1 MRVTPTYR
9 LTILNYPMPI
19 ERKLTEYY
27 LDFRK
32 KQYSEIFKKKL
43 PIKKQKEIKDF
54 IIKYI
59 KDDDKYLS
67 LISDEGNNISFI
79 IADKGEDDGED
90 AIVCQMIIENRYINN
105 QRINKEIKKIK
116 DFFTEKFKYR
126 KIILIA
132 YPLQQNL
139 IRQYK
144 QLGYEFTGNTYIGNV
159 KDSLKYY
166 KSKIFSPHK
175 GIKIRNSLKNDI
187 PKILKLEKLSHGA
200 DKTSRNRDV
209 TSKQKKAY
217 QKMLENSV
225 RENAAFLIEKNK
237 VLIGYLWVALFS
249 KDKTFIGDVA
259 VHPSYWGKGLANI
272 LYNQAFQFMVKKGI
286 KSYMGTSSTTAV
298 MKLAEKLNRKIIYSS
313 YYVNV

>member
-1 MRVTPTYR
+1 
-9 LTILNYPMPI
+9 MPSPQI

-27 LDFRK
+27 LNFRK
-32 KQYSEIFKKKL
+32 KQYSNTFQKKM
-43 PIKKQKEIKDF
+43 PVKKQKEIKDF
-54 IIKYI
+54 FLKHL
-59 KDDDKYLS
+59 KDEEKYLG
-67 LISDEGNNISFI
+67 LINENSEKKSFI
-79 IADKGEDDGED
+79 LAGKGEDNGED
-90 AIVCQMIIENRYINN
+90 TVWCEMVIKNSYINN
-105 QRINKEIKKIK
+105 QHISKEIEKVNKY
-116 DFFTEKFKYR
+116 FAEKFIYR

-139 IRQYK
+139 IGQYK

-175 GIKIRNSLKNDI
+175 GIIIRNSLKNDI
-187 PKILKLEKLSHGA
+187 SNILKLEKLSHGA

-249 KDKTFIGDVA
+249 KDKTIIGDVA

-286 KSYMGTSSTTAV
+286 KSYRGTSSTKAV
-298 MKLAEKLNRKIIYSS
+298 MKLAEKLNRKIISSS
-313 YYVNV
+313 YYVYV

>member
-1 MRVTPTYR
+1 
-9 LTILNYPMPI
+9 MPSKDK
-19 ERKLTEYY
+19 RKLAEYY

-43 PIKKQKEIKDF
+43 SIKKQKEIKDF
-54 IIKYI
+54 FQKHL
-59 KDDDKYLS
+59 KDEEKYLG
-67 LISDEGNNISFI
+67 LINENSEKKSFI
-79 IADKGEDDGED
+79 LAGKGEDNGED
-90 AIVCQMIIENRYINN
+90 TVWCEMVIKNSYINN
-105 QRINKEIKKIK
+105 QRISKEIEKVNEY
-116 DFFTEKFKYR
+116 FTEKFKYR

-139 IRQYK
+139 IRQYS
-144 QLGYEFTGNTYIGNV
+144 QLGYAFNGNTYIGNV
-159 KDSLKYY
+159 TDSLKYY
-166 KSKIFSPHK
+166 KSKILILPK
-175 GIKIRNSLKNDI
+175 GVKMRTSVDTDVHN
-187 PKILKLEKLSHGA
+187 ILKLEKLSHGA

-237 VLIGYLWVALFS
+237 VIIGYLWVALFS
-249 KDKTFIGDVA
+249 KDKTYIGDIA

-286 KSYMGTSSTTAV
+286 KSYMGTSSTKAV
-298 MKLAEKLNRKIIYSS
+298 MKLAEKLNRKIILSS
-313 YYVNV
+313 YYVYV

>member
-1 MRVTPTYR
+1 
-9 LTILNYPMPI
+9 MPI

-27 LDFRK
+27 LDFMK
-32 KQYSEIFKKKL
+32 KQYSEIFLKKL

-54 IIKYI
+54 FLKHL
-59 KDDDKYLS
+59 KDEEKYLG
-67 LISDEGNNISFI
+67 LINENSENKSFI
-79 IADKGEDDGED
+79 LAGKGE
-90 AIVCQMIIENRYINN
+90 ENREDTVWCEMVIKNSYINN
-105 QRINKEIKKIK
+105 QRISKEIEKVNEY
-116 DFFTEKFKYR
+116 FTEKFKYR

-139 IRQYK
+139 IRQYS
-144 QLGYEFTGNTYIGNV
+144 QLGYAFNGNTYIGNV
-159 KDSLKYY
+159 TDSLKYY
-166 KSKIFSPHK
+166 KSKILILPK
-175 GIKIRNSLKNDI
+175 GVKMRTSVDTDVHN
-187 PKILKLEKLSHGA
+187 ILKLEKLSHGA

-237 VLIGYLWVALFS
+237 VIIGYLWVALFS
-249 KDKTFIGDVA
+249 KDKTIIGDVA

-286 KSYMGTSSTTAV
+286 KSYMGTSSTKAV
-298 MKLAEKLNRKIIYSS
+298 MKLAEKLNRKIISSS
-313 YYVNV
+313 YYVYV

>member
-1 MRVTPTYR
+1 MSS
-9 LTILNYPMPI
+9 LQI

-27 LDFRK
+27 LNFRK
-32 KQYSEIFKKKL
+32 KHYSNTFQKKMPVKE
-43 PIKKQKEIKDF
+43 QKEIKVF
-54 IIKYI
+54 FLKHL
-59 KDDDKYLS
+59 KDEEKYLG
-67 LISDEGNNISFI
+67 LINENSEKKSFI
-79 IADKGEDDGED
+79 LAGKGEDNGED
-90 AIVCQMIIENRYINN
+90 TVWCQMVIKNSYINN
-105 QRINKEIKKIK
+105 QHISKEIEKVNKY
-116 DFFTEKFKYR
+116 FAEKFKYR

-139 IRQYK
+139 IGQYK

-166 KSKIFSPHK
+166 KSKKKSPHK

-237 VLIGYLWVALFS
+237 VIIGYLWVALFS
-249 KDKTFIGDVA
+249 KDKTYIGDIA
-259 VHPSYWGKGLANI
+259 VHPNYWRKGFANI

-286 KSYMGTSSTTAV
+286 KSYMGISSTKAV
-298 MKLAEKLNRKIIYSS
+298 MNLADKLNRKVVISS
-313 YYVNV
+313 YYIYV

>member
-1 MRVTPTYR
+1 MSQ
-9 LTILNYPMPI
+9 I
-19 ERKLTEYY
+19 ERKLAEYY

-43 PIKKQKEIKDF
+43 SIKKQKEIKDF

-126 KIILIA
+126 KIILMA

-139 IRQYK
+139 IRQYS
-144 QLGYEFTGNTYIGNV
+144 QLGYAFNGNTYIGNV
-159 KDSLKYY
+159 TDSLKYY
-166 KSKIFSPHK
+166 KSKILILPK
-175 GIKIRNSLKNDI
+175 GVKMRTSVDTDVHN
-187 PKILKLEKLSHGA
+187 ILKLEKLSHGA

-209 TSKQKKAY
+209 TSKQKKTY
-217 QKMLENSV
+217 QKMLENSI

-237 VLIGYLWVALFS
+237 VIIGYLWVALFS
-249 KDKTFIGDVA
+249 KDKTYIGDIA
-259 VHPSYWGKGLANI
+259 VHPNYWRKGFANI

-286 KSYMGTSSTTAV
+286 KSYMGTSSTKAV
-298 MKLAEKLNRKIIYSS
+298 MNLADKLNRKVVISEYYIY
-313 YYVNV
+313 V

>member
-1 MRVTPTYR
+1 MSSKDK
-9 LTILNYPMPI
+9 
-19 ERKLTEYY
+19 RKLAEYY

-43 PIKKQKEIKDF
+43 SIKKQKEIKDF
-54 IIKYI
+54 FQKHL
-59 KDDDKYLS
+59 KDEEKYLG
-67 LISDEGNNISFI
+67 LINENSEKKSFI
-79 IADKGEDDGED
+79 LAGKGEDNGED
-90 AIVCQMIIENRYINN
+90 TVWCEMVIKNSYINN
-105 QRINKEIKKIK
+105 QRISKEIEKVNEY
-116 DFFTEKFKYR
+116 FTEKFKYR

-139 IRQYK
+139 IGQYK

-209 TSKQKKAY
+209 TSKQKKSY

-237 VLIGYLWVALFS
+237 VIIGYLWVALFS
-249 KDKTFIGDVA
+249 KDKTFIGDIA
-259 VHPSYWGKGLANI
+259 VHPSYWGKGFANI
-272 LYNQAFQFMVKKGI
+272 LYNHAFQFMVKKGI

>member
-1 MRVTPTYR
+1 
-9 LTILNYPMPI
+9 MPI

-27 LDFRK
+27 LDFMK
-32 KQYSEIFKKKL
+32 KQYSDIFKKKL

-90 AIVCQMIIENRYINN
+90 AIVCEMIIENRYINN
-105 QRINKEIKKIK
+105 QRINKAIKKIK
-116 DFFTEKFKYR
+116 DFFTEKIKFR
-126 KIILIA
+126 KIILKA

-139 IRQYK
+139 IRQYS
-144 QLGYEFTGNTYIGNV
+144 QLGYAFNGNTYIGNV
-159 KDSLKYY
+159 TDSLKYY
-166 KSKIFSPHK
+166 KSKILILPK
-175 GIKIRNSLKNDI
+175 GVKMRTSVDTDVHN
-187 PKILKLEKLSHGA
+187 ILKLEKLSHGA

-237 VLIGYLWVALFS
+237 VIIGYLWVALIS
-249 KDKTFIGDVA
+249 KDKTYIGDIA
-259 VHPSYWGKGLANI
+259 VHPSYWGKGFANI

-286 KSYMGTSSTTAV
+286 KSYMGTSSTKAV
-298 MKLAEKLNRKIIYSS
+298 MKLAEKLNRKIISSS
-313 YYVNV
+313 YYVYV

>member
-1 MRVTPTYR
+1 
-9 LTILNYPMPI
+9 MPI
-19 ERKLTEYY
+19 ERKLAEYY
-27 LDFRK
+27 INFRK
-32 KQYSEIFKKKL
+32 KQYSNTFQKRMPVKN
-43 PIKKQKEIKDF
+43 QKEIKDF
-54 IIKYI
+54 FLKHL
-59 KDDDKYLS
+59 KDEEKYLG
-67 LISDEGNNISFI
+67 LINENSEKISFI
-79 IADKGEDDGED
+79 LAGKGEDDGED
-90 AIVCQMIIENRYINN
+90 TVWCQMVIKNSYINN
-105 QRINKEIKKIK
+105 QHISKEIEKVNKY
-116 DFFTEKFKYR
+116 FAEKFKYR

-139 IRQYK
+139 IGQYK

-237 VLIGYLWVALFS
+237 VIIGYLWVALFS
-249 KDKTFIGDVA
+249 KDKTYIGDIA
-259 VHPSYWGKGLANI
+259 VHPNYWRKGFANI

-286 KSYMGTSSTTAV
+286 KSYMGTSSTKAV
-298 MKLAEKLNRKIIYSS
+298 MNLADKLNRKVVMSS
-313 YYVNV
+313 YYVYV

>member
-1 MRVTPTYR
+1 MSS
-9 LTILNYPMPI
+9 LQI

-27 LDFRK
+27 LNFRK
-32 KQYSEIFKKKL
+32 KQYSNTFQKKM
-43 PIKKQKEIKDF
+43 PVKKQKEIKDLF
-54 IIKYI
+54 L
-59 KDDDKYLS
+59 KDLKDEEKYLG
-67 LISDEGNNISFI
+67 LINENSEKKSFI
-79 IADKGEDDGED
+79 LAGKGEDNGED
-90 AIVCQMIIENRYINN
+90 TVWCEMVIKNSYINN
-105 QRINKEIKKIK
+105 QHISKEIEKVNKY
-116 DFFTEKFKYR
+116 FAEKFIYR

-139 IRQYK
+139 IGQYK

-249 KDKTFIGDVA
+249 KDKTFIRDIA
-259 VHPSYWGKGLANI
+259 VHPSYWGKGFANI

-286 KSYMGTSSTTAV
+286 KSYMGTSSTKAV
-298 MKLAEKLNRKIIYSS
+298 MNLAEKLNRKIIYSS

>member
-1 MRVTPTYR
+1 MV
-9 LTILNYPMPI
+9 
-19 ERKLTEYY
+19 
-27 LDFRK
+27 
-32 KQYSEIFKKKL
+32 
-43 PIKKQKEIKDF
+43 IKN
-54 IIKYI
+54 
-59 KDDDKYLS
+59 S
-67 LISDEGNNISFI
+67 
-79 IADKGEDDGED
+79 
-90 AIVCQMIIENRYINN
+90 CINN
-105 QRINKEIKKIK
+105 QHISKEIEKVNNY
-116 DFFTEKFKYR
+116 FAEKFKYR

-166 KSKIFSPHK
+166 KSKKNSPHK

-249 KDKTFIGDVA
+249 KDKTIIGDVA

>member
-1 MRVTPTYR
+1 MSSPQ
-9 LTILNYPMPI
+9 I
-19 ERKLTEYY
+19 ERKLAEYY
-27 LDFRK
+27 LNFRK
-32 KQYSEIFKKKL
+32 KQYSNTFQKKM
-43 PIKKQKEIKDF
+43 PVKKQKEIKEF
-54 IIKYI
+54 FLKHL
-59 KDDDKYLS
+59 KDEEKYLG
-67 LISDEGNNISFI
+67 LINENSEKKSFI
-79 IADKGEDDGED
+79 LAGKGEDNGED
-90 AIVCQMIIENRYINN
+90 TVWCQMVIKNSYINN
-105 QRINKEIKKIK
+105 QHISKEIEKVNKY
-116 DFFTEKFKYR
+116 FAEKFIYR

-139 IRQYK
+139 IGQYK

-237 VLIGYLWVALFS
+237 VIIGYLWVALFS
-249 KDKTFIGDVA
+249 KDKTIIGDIA

-286 KSYMGTSSTTAV
+286 KSYMGTSSTKAV
-298 MKLAEKLNRKIIYSS
+298 MNLADKLNRKVVISEYYIY
-313 YYVNV
+313 V

>member
-1 MRVTPTYR
+1 MSSKDK
-9 LTILNYPMPI
+9 
-19 ERKLTEYY
+19 RKLAEYY

-43 PIKKQKEIKDF
+43 SIKKQKEIKDF

-90 AIVCQMIIENRYINN
+90 AIVCEMIIENRYINN

-116 DFFTEKFKYR
+116 DFFTGKIEFR

-139 IRQYK
+139 IRQYS
-144 QLGYEFTGNTYIGNV
+144 QLGYAFNGNTYIGNV
-159 KDSLKYY
+159 TDSLKYY
-166 KSKIFSPHK
+166 KSKILILPK
-175 GIKIRNSLKNDI
+175 GVKMRTSVDTDVHN
-187 PKILKLEKLSHGA
+187 ILKLEKLSHGA

-237 VLIGYLWVALFS
+237 VIIGYLWVALFS
-249 KDKTFIGDVA
+249 KDKTYIGDIA
-259 VHPSYWGKGLANI
+259 VHPNYWRKGFANI

-286 KSYMGTSSTTAV
+286 KSYMGTSSTKAV

-313 YYVNV
+313 YYVYV

>member
-1 MRVTPTYR
+1 M
-9 LTILNYPMPI
+9 
-19 ERKLTEYY
+19 
-27 LDFRK
+27 
-32 KQYSEIFKKKL
+32 S
-43 PIKKQKEIKDF
+43 IKKQKEIKDF

-79 IADKGEDDGED
+79 IAAKGEDDGED

-126 KIILIA
+126 KIILMA

-139 IRQYK
+139 IRQYS
-144 QLGYEFTGNTYIGNV
+144 QLGYAFNGNTYIGNV
-159 KDSLKYY
+159 TDSLKYY
-166 KSKIFSPHK
+166 KSKILILPK
-175 GIKIRNSLKNDI
+175 GVKMRTSVDTDVHN
-187 PKILKLEKLSHGA
+187 ILKLEKLSHGA

-209 TSKQKKAY
+209 TSKQKKTY
-217 QKMLENSV
+217 QKMLENSI

-237 VLIGYLWVALFS
+237 VIIGYLWVALFS
-249 KDKTFIGDVA
+249 KDKTYIGDIA
-259 VHPSYWGKGLANI
+259 VHPNYWRKGFANI

-286 KSYMGTSSTTAV
+286 KSYMGTSSTKAV
-298 MKLAEKLNRKIIYSS
+298 MNLADKLNRKVVISEYYIY
-313 YYVNV
+313 V